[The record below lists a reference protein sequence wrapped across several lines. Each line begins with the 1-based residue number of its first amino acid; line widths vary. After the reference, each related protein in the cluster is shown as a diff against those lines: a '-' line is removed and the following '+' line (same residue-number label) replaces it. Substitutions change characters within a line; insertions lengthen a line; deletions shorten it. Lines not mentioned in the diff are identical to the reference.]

1 LVKKAKDLEGASM
14 PGEGFIVRGADKLCL
29 DIVYKVYS
37 GQLTRKE
44 GKALLNISS
53 STLKRYLRDF
63 RKEGIGFILHGNR
76 GRAPKNRI
84 SPELKRD
91 VQELVRERYFDFNV
105 LHIQEK
111 LSEHQI
117 AVKRETLRKWCHE
130 IKMVKRSKRRR
141 GRPHYRRTRMSQAGL
156 MVMIDGSHHR
166 WFADVE
172 CCLNLAL
179 DDATSEIL
187 FAEFSYGET
196 TAACLKVL
204 RRVVERHGSFKVLY
218 TDRAGVFGG
227 IKRSGF
233 SQVERALGELGT
245 EVIYAQSPEAKGRI
259 ERLFQTL
266 QDRLVAEMRLKGIKS
281 MDEANRFLQEEY
293 IPHAHNPRFT
303 VAANNPKPAFVKLH
317 ATVDLESIFC
327 VKEYRVVARDH
338 TISFG
343 ADTYLIVDRLKYS
356 IHKQRLEIR
365 IAEGGKWQAF
375 FAGKPLKLGKITK
388 VKLLAG

>member
-1 LVKKAKDLEGASM
+1 M
-14 PGEGFIVRGADKLCL
+14 PTEGFIVRGRDKLCL

-37 GQLTRKE
+37 GQLTRDE

-76 GRAPKNRI
+76 GRAPKNQI
-84 SPELKRD
+84 SPDLKKD
-91 VQELVRERYFDFNV
+91 VQGLVRERYFDFNL
-105 LHIQEK
+105 LHLQEK
-111 LSEHQI
+111 LGEHQI
-117 AVKRETLRKWCHE
+117 TVKRETLRKWCHE

-141 GRPHYRRTRMSQAGL
+141 SRPHYRRKRMSQAGL
-156 MVMIDGSHHR
+156 MVMMDGSHHR
-166 WFADVE
+166 WFAEVE
-172 CCLNLAL
+172 CCLVVAL

-187 FAEFSYGET
+187 FAEFSYEET
-196 TAACLKVL
+196 TVACLKVL
-204 RRVVERHGSFKVLY
+204 RRVVEKHGSFKVLY

-227 IKRSGF
+227 VKRSGF

-266 QDRLVAEMRLKGIKS
+266 QDRLVAEMRLKGIKN
-281 MDEANRFLQEEY
+281 MAEANRFLQEEY
-293 IPHAHNPRFT
+293 IPHAHNPRFS
-303 VAANNPKPAFVKLH
+303 VEAHNPKSAFVKLH
-317 ATVDLESIFC
+317 AGVDLGSIFC

-343 ADTYLIVDRLKYS
+343 ADRYLIADRLKYS
-356 IHKQRLEIR
+356 IHKQRIELR
-365 IAEGGKWQAF
+365 IEEGGKWQAF
-375 FAGKPLKLGKITK
+375 FAGKPINLAKINI
-388 VKLLAG
+388 VKLLAA